1 MQTLKIRAGHEQIGK
16 AKLKERATYGAA
28 VQGHVGVDL
37 REHSLGVAVGAAAG
51 RAIPAHRRGGGRQQK
66 QQGGRVARERTAR
79 TAVRGLGEGDEVDPD
94 AEEAIDE
101 EPGSVLRGG
110 AAEEAVVHGEVAPQP
125 AHELRAGYLAER
137 PRPLA
142 SS

>member
-1 MQTLKIRAGHEQIGK
+1 
-16 AKLKERATYGAA
+16 
-28 VQGHVGVDL
+28 
-37 REHSLGVAVGAAAG
+37 
-51 RAIPAHRRGGGRQQK
+51 
-66 QQGGRVARERTAR
+66 VARERTAR

-94 AEEAIDE
+94 AEEVIDE